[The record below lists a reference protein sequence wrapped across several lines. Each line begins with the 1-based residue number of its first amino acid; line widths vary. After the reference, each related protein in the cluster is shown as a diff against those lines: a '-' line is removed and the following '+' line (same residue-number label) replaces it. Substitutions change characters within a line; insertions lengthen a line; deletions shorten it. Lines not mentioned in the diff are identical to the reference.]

1 MKLPVNK
8 ELSKQLSDLITE
20 DPLPPV
26 NVMQL
31 AMMGMLHS
39 SQYED
44 GKAYFGMANGTQQV
58 VLTWCASRGR
68 FYGILIDSHL
78 MKRKRA
84 NITEFYTP
92 YNDTGGDIFMPLMKL
107 SEERQQR
114 GWNANRRK
122 QYSYLGFRDVL

>member
-1 MKLPVNK
+1 MKLPISRERSK
-8 ELSKQLSDLITE
+8 ELSDLITD

-26 NVMQL
+26 NVVQL

-44 GKAYFGMANGTQQV
+44 GKSYFGIVNGSKQV
-58 VLTWCASRGR
+58 VLTWCAANKK
-68 FYGILIDSHL
+68 FYGIINWHYLTHRNRS
-78 MKRKRA
+78 MVA
-84 NITEFYTP
+84 ECCTP